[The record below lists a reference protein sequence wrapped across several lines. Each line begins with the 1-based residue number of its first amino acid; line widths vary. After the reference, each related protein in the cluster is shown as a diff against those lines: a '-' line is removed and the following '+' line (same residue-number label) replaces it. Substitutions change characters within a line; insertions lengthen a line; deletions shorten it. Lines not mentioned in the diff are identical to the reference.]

1 MYGWEVTAVK
11 FPTVLCAALLPWSLP
26 AAAGVLG
33 SGDL

>member
-11 FPTVLCAALLPWSLP
+11 FSTVLCAALLLWFLS
-26 AAAGVLG
+26 AAAEVLG